1 MNNRQG
7 DPTER
12 DSGRMHDEFCENIDK
27 LLPDDHAV
35 IAVVKISDD
44 VRCIMQHMRGR
55 FSMHD
60 LAEILGSIVGA
71 AKHAFD
77 SQLKA
82 IEASPSEKLF
92 YLSNLLRRR
101 SRLAIGSPSPS
112 RLCESTS
119 RAPPYSGGG
128 DGDKYIQRRRRAAL
142 DPFGRG
148 RIA

>member
-1 MNNRQG
+1 MNNKQG

-92 YLSNLLRRR
+92 YTLKFAAKAESISNRQPVAEQTVL
-101 SRLAIGSPSPS
+101 ID
-112 RLCESTS
+112 E
-119 RAPPYSGGG
+119 
-128 DGDKYIQRRRRAAL
+128 
-142 DPFGRG
+142 
-148 RIA
+148 